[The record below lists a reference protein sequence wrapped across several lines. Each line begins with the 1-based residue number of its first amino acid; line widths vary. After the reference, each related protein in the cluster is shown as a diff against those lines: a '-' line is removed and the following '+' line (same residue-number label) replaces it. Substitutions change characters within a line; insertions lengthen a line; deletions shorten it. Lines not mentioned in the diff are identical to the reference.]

1 MGNQTPQH
9 PPPFDKNNSTNDD
22 ATSHKGHTDSLIS
35 SSEKPPSLQPMSA
48 NAKDDQAESAS
59 SVSTKIADEQS
70 QNRDQQHAALLQ
82 QYHPYMVQDDQSLDD
97 VRCRLTTAIRQTR
110 ELRLLF
116 TDRVQTKFQIPLPV
130 VPTLDEIL
138 RGCLAPGAAER
149 LKWEISFISS
159 YTGSSKRHPESRLL
173 KTLQLAGHDI
183 PTTTNN
189 NNVNGVNNPSNISST
204 ACNSSNDGS
213 FSSLYGNIAS
223 SMTSKKVTRR
233 KNSLDFGDNGQQ
245 GSMKKPLHL
254 NMQPAA
260 GSISSKNPLKRVA
273 SRISGNS
280 TVSNLQ
286 KASMGAIFK
295 QYPTLKRPKRTE
307 PFEIWDTAQVRT
319 DRATAVL
326 GELSKML
333 RVRKEPYKD
342 GDQSSTSSSLSDN
355 RPHSLIINVGD
366 DIDSKNVMKY
376 GSVKEEVL
384 FMGLVNASA
393 RIAKV
398 KKKKDEERKQQ
409 MSAAVISNSEGGE
422 KKSSTLPNSFK
433 KDIDLSLAFSVLHAL
448 GLIAR
453 STSSSTNFNKV
464 IDSDANLNSQ
474 LYNFDEGESR
484 ESLFSNFVKLSE
496 KSELDKHS
504 KKSVSSCNVHDCE
517 GRKRKDLTSSQVA
530 AIETQQPQ
538 SSKKSKSGPGCRS
551 SETSRQSQS
560 QHRQI
565 CRSNRPTSIPFQK
578 ALQQQQQQQHT
589 NMHPSSTAQESNR
602 RSQQY
607 IHRQTYTRDT
617 HIAGNRIP
625 QHIMTN
631 GSLRSAAPIH
641 PQQHHRHRRPQQ
653 QQQQQHVYLAQRQQ
667 HLLQQHT
674 DGYGQNSHSHSVPR
688 NMNTNL
694 AQIQASAN
702 VYPTIYHSSQQ
713 NIMQQQNQQQQQ
725 QQQQQQ
731 HIVVSGNAGRMIS
744 QQQTHLWSSQT
755 RNALNFRRNAYGNDA
770 HISYRAN
777 QATYNPSSM
786 EKNNNIQGSYTGYSN
801 IHSSGGR
808 VDRLTIPSQSNIVSR
823 PPPASALLSM
833 PDENSNQN
841 RSHHSAVRMDDVY
854 DSGSFVESQFR
865 NRHPNV
871 SLVKK
876 HIAPVAS
883 ERNILDNHT
892 SQNGGTGDIMRRESS
907 STGPVRFGR
916 VGLTKH
922 SSPSSNKRNNF
933 QEVFSSATN
942 NAKRIDAK
950 PPKNNESNNDENPLE
965 LKFKPT
971 LRFNYMIP
979 APGLGKESIEL
990 VRNACFHD
998 VKPKEKAESF
1008 EYLLKVWKKL
1018 PIPTELV
1025 LKPLREKLSKSSISK
1040 EVGTFHIF
1048 SIHEIFDLNLS
1059 ILS

>member
-9 PPPFDKNNSTNDD
+9 PPPFDNNNSTNDD

-35 SSEKPPSLQPMSA
+35 SSEKPASLQPMSA

-70 QNRDQQHAALLQ
+70 QNRDQQHATLLQ
-82 QYHPYMVQDDQSLDD
+82 QYHPFMVQDDQSLED

-116 TDRVQTKFQIPLPV
+116 TDRVQTKFQIPLPA

-149 LKWEISFISS
+149 LKWEMSFISS
-159 YTGSSKRHPESRLL
+159 HTGSSKRHPESRLL

-189 NNVNGVNNPSNISST
+189 NNVNGVNNSSNISST
-204 ACNSSNDGS
+204 ACNNSNDGS
-213 FSSLYGNIAS
+213 FSSLYGNIGS

-233 KNSLDFGDNGQQ
+233 KNSLDFGDNAQQ
-245 GSMKKPLHL
+245 VSMKKPLHL

-273 SRISGNS
+273 TRISGNS

-307 PFEIWDTAQVRT
+307 PFEIWDTAKVRT

-326 GELSKML
+326 GELSNML
-333 RVRKEPYKD
+333 HVRKEPYRD

-376 GSVKEEVL
+376 GSVKEEVVL
-384 FMGLVNASA
+384 MGLVNASA

-409 MSAAVISNSEGGE
+409 MSAAVISKSEGGE
-422 KKSSTLPNSFK
+422 KKSSTLPNTFK
-433 KDIDLSLAFSVLHAL
+433 KDIDLSLAFSVFHAL

-453 STSSSTNFNKV
+453 STSSSSNFNKV

-504 KKSVSSCNVHDCE
+504 KKSVNSCNVHDCE
-517 GRKRKDLTSSQVA
+517 GRKRKDLPSSQVA
-530 AIETQQPQ
+530 DIETQQPQ
-538 SSKKSKSGPGCRS
+538 SSKKSKSGSGRRS
-551 SETSRQSQS
+551 SETIGQPQS

-565 CRSNRPTSIPFQK
+565 CMSTRPTSIPFQK

-617 HIAGNRIP
+617 HIAGNHIP
-625 QHIMTN
+625 QHIIAN

-641 PQQHHRHRRPQQ
+641 RQQHHRHRHPQQQQ
-653 QQQQQHVYLAQRQQ
+653 QQQQQHVYLTQRQQ

-674 DGYGQNSHSHSVPR
+674 DGYGQNAHSHSVPR
-688 NMNTNL
+688 NMNPNL

-702 VYPTIYHSSQQ
+702 VYPTIYHSNQQ

-725 QQQQQQ
+725 QQQQ
-731 HIVVSGNAGRMIS
+731 HVVVSGNASRIIS

-770 HISYRAN
+770 HLSYRAN

-786 EKNNNIQGSYTGYSN
+786 EKSNNIQGSYNGYGN

-808 VDRLTIPSQSNIVSR
+808 VDRLTVPSQSNIVPR

-833 PDENSNQN
+833 PDDNQN
-841 RSHHSAVRMDDVY
+841 RSHHSAIRMDDVY
-854 DSGSFVESQFR
+854 DSGSFLESQFR

-907 STGPVRFGR
+907 SAGLVRFGR
-916 VGLTKH
+916 VGLTQH
-922 SSPSSNKRNNF
+922 SSTSSNKRN
-933 QEVFSSATN
+933 SATN
-942 NAKRIDAK
+942 NTKRIDAK
-950 PPKNNESNNDENPLE
+950 TPKNNGSNNDENAPE
-965 LKFKPT
+965 LKFKPK
-971 LRFNYMIP
+971 LRFNYMIS

-998 VKPKEKAESF
+998 VKPKEKAKSF

-1040 EVGTFHIF
+1040 EVSSFYIF
-1048 SIHEIFDLNLS
+1048 SINEIFDLNLL